1 MKVRNGRARR
11 RELEETG
18 VSRPYAEGV
27 NWQLA
32 EYQAVACNYC
42 CKTLCR
48 GSGQTLTATLSERRE
63 RDS

>member
-27 NWQLA
+27 NWRWLNTRQ
-32 EYQAVACNYC
+32 
-42 CKTLCR
+42 
-48 GSGQTLTATLSERRE
+48 
-63 RDS
+63 